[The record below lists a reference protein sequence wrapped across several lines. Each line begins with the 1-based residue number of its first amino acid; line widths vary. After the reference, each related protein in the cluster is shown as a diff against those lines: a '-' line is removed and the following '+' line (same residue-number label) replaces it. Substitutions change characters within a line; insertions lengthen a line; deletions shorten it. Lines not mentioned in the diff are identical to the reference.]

1 MTADRVTY
9 NESDN
14 WCGPDHAIGMID
26 EIVLHDATVHLEM
39 LGDSVAFLH
48 AANTDREVLARV
60 YARRATWRERRQTL
74 ASNDDRLRD
83 HLRAVLPNPHT
94 IWSVPL
100 WRRPWAAITG
110 WWELRQQAG
119 AILCV
124 NTDYDDQPDDIPL
137 P

>member
-9 NESDN
+9 NEPDN
-14 WCGPDHAIGMID
+14 WLGPDHAIGQVD
-26 EIVLHDATVHLEM
+26 EIVLSDATVHLEM
-39 LGDSVAFLH
+39 LSDSSAYLH
-48 AANTDREVLARV
+48 VVNDHREVFTRL

-74 ASNDDRLRD
+74 AGNDDRLRD
-83 HLRAVLPNPHT
+83 HLRAALPNPHT
-94 IWSVPL
+94 IWSIPL
-100 WRRPWAAITG
+100 WRRPWAAVTG

-124 NTDYDDQPDDIPL
+124 NVDEDQSNDIPL